1 MEYFAR
7 RHSNPSLYFQDL
19 AWYVGG
25 GGTSHLHSFVPE
37 MVRTEDP
44 GKISLW

>member
-7 RHSNPSLYFQDL
+7 RNSNRLFIFNIL
-19 AWYVGG
+19 RGMGGG
-25 GGTSHLHSFVPE
+25 GGTGDLHRFVPE

-44 GKISLW
+44 EKISFW